1 MATLS
6 YADLRDRID
15 EFLVERR
22 REILSGFAAIAIVGG
37 LGATAYWWFEVR
49 WKPPPSIFDTP
60 VDDVLGYLALDDFNT
75 LSLEERMRF
84 LLEFADRFRG
94 LSQSE
99 SAVMAGFLAGLS
111 GPAREQ
117 LTQNARQ
124 LAKDILAQGADRYLA
139 LPAAERAKFLDEWL
153 LEWTKLGERLAT
165 GEVSDT
171 PDQERLRDI
180 KEDAKRDANRER
192 DAARIP
198 LLNDRSASRFLDF
211 WSSDVES
218 ASSPKEQ
225 GQITRF
231 MEDLRKHVLR

>member
-1 MATLS
+1 
-6 YADLRDRID
+6 
-15 EFLVERR
+15 
-22 REILSGFAAIAIVGG
+22 
-37 LGATAYWWFEVR
+37 
-49 WKPPPSIFDTP
+49 
-60 VDDVLGYLALDDFNT
+60 
-75 LSLEERMRF
+75 MRF

-124 LAKDILAQGADRYLA
+124 LAKDILAQGADRYLS